1 MKEKIINL
9 PKFEDKRGNLSFVEG
24 GTHIPFLIKRTY
36 LIYDVPGGQI
46 RGGHAYENLEEFIVA
61 LSGSFDVVLDDGNNK
76 QIFSLNRSYHG
87 LYVPKMIWRSME
99 NFSTN
104 ALCMVLASESY
115 NENDYIRNYKK
126 FARLTHDS

>member
-1 MKEKIINL
+1 MLPNL
-9 PKFEDKRGNLSFVEG
+9 LVHDLHYMV
-24 GTHIPFLIKRTY
+24 I
-36 LIYDVPGGQI
+36 
-46 RGGHAYENLEEFIVA
+46 
-61 LSGSFDVVLDDGNNK
+61 
-76 QIFSLNRSYHG
+76 
-87 LYVPKMIWRSME
+87 ME